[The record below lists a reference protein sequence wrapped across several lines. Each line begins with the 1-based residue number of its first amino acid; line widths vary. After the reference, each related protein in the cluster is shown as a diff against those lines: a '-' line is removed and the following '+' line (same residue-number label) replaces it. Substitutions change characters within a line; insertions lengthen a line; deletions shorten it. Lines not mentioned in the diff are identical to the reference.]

1 MERSGSSLRARRA
14 ARRRRKPTRCR
25 SNSFQNAASCSAW
38 PRAQRGLANK
48 LLAVRGAGSA
58 VKFIVSVMPEARLL
72 PHAPRG
78 GGLHGIRSGH
88 PPGPGAAPLLPPP
101 LLALAFFQVTAART
115 RVFKARSFIFSP
127 SWKSMAR
134 LVFPSRLELKSPEGS
149 FRAAPLA
156 KVIFTTFL

>member
-14 ARRRRKPTRCR
+14 ARRRRKPTRCQ
-25 SNSFQNAASCSAW
+25 SNSIQHAASCSAW
-38 PRAQRGLANK
+38 PRAQRGLATTH
-48 LLAVRGAGSA
+48 LAVRAAGSA
-58 VKFIVSVMPEARLL
+58 VQFIVSGMSEARLR
-72 PHAPRG
+72 PHARRG

-88 PPGPGAAPLLPPP
+88 RPGRGAARLLSA
-101 LLALAFFQVTAART
+101 LLWALDLFKVTAART

-134 LVFPSRLELKSPEGS
+134 LVFPSRLELKRPEGS